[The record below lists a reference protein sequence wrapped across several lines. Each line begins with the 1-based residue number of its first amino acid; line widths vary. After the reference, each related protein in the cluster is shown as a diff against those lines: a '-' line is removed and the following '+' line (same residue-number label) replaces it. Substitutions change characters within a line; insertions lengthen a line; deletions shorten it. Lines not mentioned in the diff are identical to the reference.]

1 MTLKTTIAGHV
12 STVFLDT
19 THFAETVKRYV
30 GGVKG
35 TVENVTALI
44 AWDATQTAYSRDR
57 ATSRASSLMVASAQ
71 VVSVDDSFKV
81 GADLIQ
87 VETVGPIQDGAK
99 IVTLKQYIPQ
109 TKGGAPLRTGDL

>member
-19 THFAETVKRYV
+19 THFAVTVQRYV

-35 TVENVTALI
+35 SVENVSALVT
-44 AWDATQTAYSRDR
+44 WDPTQTAYERDR
-57 ATSRASSLMVASAQ
+57 ATRRASSMMLASSQA
-71 VVSVDDSFKV
+71 VTTSDSFKI
-81 GADLIQ
+81 GNDLVQ
-87 VETVGPIQDGAK
+87 VEAVGPIQDGAV

-109 TKGGAPLRTGDL
+109 TKGGAPVRTGEL